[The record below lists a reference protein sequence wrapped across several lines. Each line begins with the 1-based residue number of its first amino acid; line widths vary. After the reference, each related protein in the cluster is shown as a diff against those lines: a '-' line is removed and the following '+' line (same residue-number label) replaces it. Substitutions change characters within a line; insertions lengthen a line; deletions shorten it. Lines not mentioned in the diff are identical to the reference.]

1 MNRRL
6 TMIDKNYEDLSISEQ
21 CNILEVNRSTY
32 YYKPVEESPKI
43 LELMNKID
51 ELYTAHPTLGSRGIR
66 DQLNLKGI
74 IVNRKKVQRLME
86 KMGLR
91 AIIAKKNLSKAN
103 YQHKKYPYL
112 LKNLEIVRPN
122 QVFCSDITYI
132 RLRKGFIYLVA
143 IMDWY
148 SRKILSWRVSNTLDT
163 DFCIDALEEAL
174 IKYGKPEIFNTDQG
188 CQFTSNL
195 FTGVLLDNGIQ
206 ISMDG
211 KGRALDNVFIERF
224 WWSLK
229 HEEVYLKAYE
239 TVKEAIFAIGQYIH
253 YYNNQRSHSSLGK
266 RTPSEFYLSELLSCV
281 KLESENHV
289 MTKQELCLKS
299 P

>member
-1 MNRRL
+1 
-6 TMIDKNYEDLSISEQ
+6 MIDKDYEKLSISEQ
-21 CNILEVNRSTY
+21 CNLLEVNRSTY
-32 YYKPVEESPKI
+32 YYVPVKENSET

-51 ELYTAHPTLGSRGIR
+51 ELYTARPTLGSRGIR
-66 DQLNLKGI
+66 DQLNIQGI
-74 IVNRKKVQRLME
+74 TVNRKKIQRLME

-91 AIIAKKNLSKAN
+91 TIFPKKNLSKAN
-103 YQHKKYPYL
+103 HQHKKYPYL
-112 LKNLEIVRPN
+112 LKNLKITRPN
-122 QVFCSDITYI
+122 QVFCADITYI

-148 SRKILSWRVSNTLDT
+148 SRKILSWKVSNTLDA
-163 DFCIDALEEAL
+163 DFCVDALEEAL
-174 IKYGKPEIFNTDQG
+174 IKFGKPEIFNTDQG

-195 FTGVLLDNGIQ
+195 FTDLLIENGVQ

-211 KGRALDNVFIERF
+211 RGRALDNVFIERF

-239 TVKEAIFAIGQYIH
+239 TVKEAIFSIGEYIY
-253 YYNNQRSHSSLGK
+253 YYNNQRSHSSLGR

-281 KLESENHV
+281 KVSTENQV

-299 P
+299 S

>member
-1 MNRRL
+1 
-6 TMIDKNYEDLSISEQ
+6 MIDENYEDLSIAEQ
-21 CNILEVNRSTY
+21 CNLLEVNRSTY
-32 YYKPVEESPKI
+32 YYVPVPENRET

-51 ELYTAHPTLGSRGIR
+51 ELYTARPSLGSRGVR
-66 DQLNLKGI
+66 DQLSLQGI

-91 AIIAKKNLSKAN
+91 AIFPKKNLSKAN
-103 YQHKKYPYL
+103 HQHKKYPYL
-112 LKNLEIVRPN
+112 LKNLEITRPN
-122 QVFCSDITYI
+122 QVWCADITYI
-132 RLRKGFIYLVA
+132 RLSKGFIYLVA

-163 DFCIDALEEAL
+163 DFCVDTLEEAL
-174 IKYGKPEIFNTDQG
+174 VKYGKPKIFNTDQG

-195 FTGVLLDNGIQ
+195 FTGVLLENGIQ

-211 KGRALDNVFIERF
+211 RGRALDNVFIERF

-229 HEEVYLKAYE
+229 YEEVYLKAYE
-239 TVKEAIFAIGQYIH
+239 TVKEAIFGIGEYIY
-253 YYNNQRSHSSLGK
+253 YYNNQRSHSSLGR

-281 KLESENHV
+281 TVSTEN
-289 MTKQELCLKS
+289 
-299 P
+299 